1 MDCGLVASLSE
12 IIFHICPEPY
22 CVTYSNLKY
31 SNSIS
36 ENYQQLENKLIF
48 QLAYLQMDD
57 MLGWGI
63 TNTDDAEV
71 REAGTTIA
79 VLDVA
84 DSITDTSTSMYWTAP
99 PSYLGNKVIY

>member
-1 MDCGLVASLSE
+1 
-12 IIFHICPEPY
+12 
-22 CVTYSNLKY
+22 
-31 SNSIS
+31 
-36 ENYQQLENKLIF
+36 
-48 QLAYLQMDD
+48 MDD